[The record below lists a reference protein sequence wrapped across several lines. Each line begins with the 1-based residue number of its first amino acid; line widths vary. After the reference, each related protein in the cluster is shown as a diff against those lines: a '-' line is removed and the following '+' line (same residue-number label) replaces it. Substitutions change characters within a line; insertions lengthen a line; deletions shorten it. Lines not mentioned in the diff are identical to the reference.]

1 MSLVSTWGIF
11 PSQQDIS
18 IANFYIGTILL
29 KLKDLFKRVHSSILS
44 MILLIKVLLIKK
56 KVYSLCEVYLKPNN
70 FCKAVIFSHENIISI
85 KVCPSGCLLKKK
97 AINQSTN

>member
-11 PSQQDIS
+11 PSHQDIS

-29 KLKDLFKRVHSSILS
+29 KLKDLFKRAHSSILS

-56 KVYSLCEVYLKPNN
+56 NVFPVRGLPK
-70 FCKAVIFSHENIISI
+70 
-85 KVCPSGCLLKKK
+85 
-97 AINQSTN
+97 T